1 MKIAV
6 PFWRRLAIAV
16 WCIALNPTF
25 VVPAA
30 AARNFGAE
38 IADVSGPAFVIPKG
52 TNNIL
57 NAAKGQRLAPGDV
70 ITTGL
75 EGEAELLYDDGNLT
89 RLDENSRLLIEKLS
103 VVEGGARETGIR
115 LDLGRVKNAV
125 SKLGNKRSHFEVHT
139 SSAVAGVTGTPDW
152 VVGLAG
158 DPASPVTEVDLLG
171 KTGEAGEIFVEGAG
185 GAGRQAITSGMRS
198 VVRPGMPPATPFS
211 IDPERAE
218 MLMRK
223 MPLKT
228 PKELRDLKRMELDKS
243 SGVTQP
249 SPEAASAPP
258 PAASSGVPAGT
269 EVAKSAAGAAALGAA
284 GSAAG
289 AAAGVAGAA
298 GMVAGTAAGL
308 AAGGKNEA
316 AKVEAKAVPEKA
328 ETPKPQQPPLGSAE
342 KAPVET
348 APAPRTA
355 AVRLNL
361 LAGGEAHSVFLKG
374 DGTLWAWGQNNKGQL
389 GDGTDDRR
397 LTPVQVKGPGGKG
410 TLQGIVAVAAGSLHT
425 VAVKNDGT
433 VWAWGYNDDG
443 QLGDGSDDDRETPV
457 QVKGPGGK
465 GVLQGIVA
473 VAAGLLHTVAVK
485 NDGTVWAWGYNDDG
499 QLGDGSDDDRETPVQ
514 VKGPGGQGPLEGMVA
529 VAAGS
534 SHTLALRKDG
544 TVWAWGKNNKGQ
556 LGDDTGDDR
565 ETPVLVKGLKG
576 IVAIAAGADHS
587 LALKGDGTL
596 WSWGKNESGQ
606 IGDKSVIN
614 RLAPVWV
621 KAISGAAAIAAG
633 ENHSVALKGDGT
645 VWSWGSNNAGQLGI
659 SEGTGTM
666 RLVPVFVDGLSGI
679 TAIGA
684 GSNHTFAL
692 KSDGTLWTWG
702 SNSKG
707 QLGDDSRDDRM
718 VPAQVSI
725 P

>member
-457 QVKGPGGK
+457 QVKGPGG
-465 GVLQGIVA
+465 
-473 VAAGLLHTVAVK
+473 
-485 NDGTVWAWGYNDDG
+485 
-499 QLGDGSDDDRETPVQ
+499 
-514 VKGPGGQGPLEGMVA
+514 QGPLEGMVA